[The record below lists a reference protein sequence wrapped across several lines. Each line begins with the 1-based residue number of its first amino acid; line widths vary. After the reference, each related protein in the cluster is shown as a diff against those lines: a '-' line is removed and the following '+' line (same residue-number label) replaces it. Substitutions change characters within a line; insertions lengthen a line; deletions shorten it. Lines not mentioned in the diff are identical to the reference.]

1 MLVPLFRLTLLYDLW
16 AVCVCVCV
24 CIYIYIYCVNGLYE
38 VLSIDDGNK
47 VQNPWT
53 ML

>member
-1 MLVPLFRLTLLYDLW
+1 MGHVYIDLVCKTY
-16 AVCVCVCV
+16 
-24 CIYIYIYCVNGLYE
+24 IYIYIFCVNGLYE

-47 VQNPWT
+47 VQNPST